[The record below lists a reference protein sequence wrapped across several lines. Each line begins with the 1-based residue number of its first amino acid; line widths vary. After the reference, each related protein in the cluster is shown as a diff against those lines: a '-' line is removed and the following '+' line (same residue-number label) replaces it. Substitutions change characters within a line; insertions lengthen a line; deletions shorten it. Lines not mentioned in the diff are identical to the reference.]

1 MRNAYSDSEPL
12 RVDNQLTDQPTQDME
27 GLPNRLLTAREV
39 ANTSVVTKRP
49 FGARTGVGCS
59 GRSDSASEEGGFIPK
74 TSSTG
79 FVEAHQRRLLSRR
92 MRTWRSYEDAEA
104 DVRIRGAAWSICGS
118 T

>member
-1 MRNAYSDSEPL
+1 MRNAYSESEPV

-39 ANTSVVTKRP
+39 AKYVGCHKRP
-49 FGARTGVGCS
+49 FGARTGAGCS

-74 TSSTG
+74 MSSTG
-79 FVEAHQRRLLSRR
+79 FVEAHQRRLRNRR
-92 MRTWRSYEDAEA
+92 RRTWRSHEDAEA
-104 DVRIRGAAWSICGS
+104 GVRIRGAAWSICGS